1 MEIADRIMALERF
14 AKARRRAVREE
25 WMARLT
31 GRRGRLLPYYPM
43 VRALHAQVQLGI
55 PRLST
60 IPLDR
65 IVGSVGHSGDFTLR
79 FWPRASVWPE
89 RWVLIDVAMSQPEGL
104 PPIEVFQIG
113 DKYFVADGNHR
124 VSVARANGM
133 RDIEAYVTEMT
144 LPAERQADALADP
157 RSVPAVEAF
166 GQAVRRWLRRL

>member
-1 MEIADRIMALERF
+1 MEIVDRLLALELF
-14 AKARRRAVREE
+14 ARARRRAVREE
-25 WMARLT
+25 WVARLT
-31 GRRGRLLPYYPM
+31 GRRRGLLPYDAM
-43 VRALHAQVQLGI
+43 VRALHAQARQGTA
-55 PRLST
+55 RLTT

-65 IVGSVGHSGDFTLR
+65 IVGSVGHSGDFTLK

-144 LPAERQADALADP
+144 FPAEYRADALTDP
-157 RSVPAVEAF
+157 QSVPVVKAF
-166 GQAVRRWLRRL
+166 GQVVRRWLRRQ